1 MGPTYVRDML
11 HTTITHNI
19 TSCKGG
25 KRWGGGGDGGL
36 VESYTLGLKPRK
48 NMNFLTYCLNW
59 SCVHVRL
66 YISLKLMEHI
76 PYIIIY
82 L

>member
-11 HTTITHNI
+11 HTTITHSI

-25 KRWGGGGDGGL
+25 KGGGGL

-59 SCVHVRL
+59 SCVLVRV
-66 YISLKLMEHI
+66 YISLILMDHI